1 MSELP
6 SNAATWQPLPS
17 WQTAI
22 ASSALAHRQ
31 RWPHALLISGRR
43 GLGKR
48 LLALHFARA
57 LLCDAP
63 QESGEACGV
72 CPSCGYVA
80 QGTHPDLQ
88 LIEPVIYDEEGNRTP
103 TDAINVERVRELIE
117 FSQLSPHRQR
127 AKVGLIAPAEAMNAA
142 AANALLKTLEEPPA
156 GTFLL
161 LVSHQPARLPP
172 TIVSRCRRLPA
183 PEPERGAAAAWLA
196 QNSIGIADPDLVL
209 AQAGGAPLLAL
220 ALSAADIQRERDH
233 LLLQLAQPERLS
245 PLAFGARLDSAP
257 KDERKTQLANAI
269 YWLLAW
275 TADLAS
281 VAVGAAP
288 SFNPDH
294 RQALTRLAGRV
305 ALVPLFRYYRELL
318 GQRALLSHPL
328 QPRWVA
334 EALLIEYRK
343 LFAKGQVN

>member
-1 MSELP
+1 MAAITVVADGDRGVRACRIV
-6 SNAATWQPLPS
+6 NAG
-17 WQTAI
+17 
-22 ASSALAHRQ
+22 RM
-31 RWPHALLISGRR
+31 RCLISGRR

-57 LLCDAP
+57 LLCEAP
-63 QESGEACGV
+63 LESGEACGV
-72 CPSCGYVA
+72 CPSCGYVG

-88 LIEPVIYDEEGNRTP
+88 LIEPVTYDDEGNPTP
-103 TDAINVERVRELIE
+103 VDTINVERVRELIE
-117 FSQLSPHRQR
+117 FTQLSPHRQR

-172 TIVSRCRRLPA
+172 TILESLPAASRAGARSRCGGGVAGAEQRSQRQIPSWCSLKPA
-183 PEPERGAAAAWLA
+183 ARPCSRFHSPTLTSNA
-196 QNSIGIADPDLVL
+196 
-209 AQAGGAPLLAL
+209 
-220 ALSAADIQRERDH
+220 SAIIC
-233 LLLQLAQPERLS
+233 LLQLAQPERLS

-257 KDERKTQLANAI
+257 KDERKAQLANAV

-281 VAVGAAP
+281 VAAGAAP

-294 RQALTRLAGRV
+294 RDALARLAERV
-305 ALVPLFRYYRELL
+305 ALVPLFRYYRVLL
-318 GQRALLSHPL
+318 RQRALLSHPL

-343 LFAKGQVN
+343 LFARGQVN

>member
-57 LLCDAP
+57 LLCESP
-63 QESGEACGV
+63 QDNGDACGV

-183 PEPERGAAAAWLA
+183 PEPDRAAAAAWLA
-196 QNSIGIADPDLVL
+196 QNSIGIADPGLVL
-209 AQAGGAPLLAL
+209 AQAGGAPLFAL

-257 KDERKTQLANAI
+257 KDERKTQLANAV

-281 VAVGAAP
+281 VAAGAAP